1 MFQITGIKMSI
12 TYKKLN
18 KLLMNILE
26 HLIYCIY
33 QNPKNM
39 TVCGWIQPVL
49 DGKKKLVRLPCSSH
63 LQ

>member
-18 KLLMNILE
+18 NLLMNILE

-49 DGKKKLVRLPCSSH
+49 DGEKNISQITL
-63 LQ
+63 